1 VLDQLER
8 EDRLGIV
15 ILGRPYHHGP
25 GLNHGIPEEF
35 RKLGYPV
42 FSQSNLP
49 LDEDLL
55 ERLFGDE
62 VRAGVIHHP
71 LDISDVWKTSFSA
84 SSNHKIWAAKFTA
97 RHSNLVALELSN
109 FKCGHDAPIYTVIE
123 EIIERSRT
131 PYFAFKDIDENRPA
145 GSIKIRVETI
155 DYFIKRY
162 REDRARKKQARLR
175 ISRIP
180 FSSPWYRPAAFSAFC
195 TL

>member
-1 VLDQLER
+1 MLDQLER

-42 FSQSNLP
+42 FSQSTLP

-62 VRAGVIHHP
+62 VRAGVIRHP

-109 FKCGHDAPIYTVIE
+109 FASSGKSVGDG
-123 EIIERSRT
+123 ERQRAVAVRNRRNFLQVES
-131 PYFAFKDIDENRPA
+131 KD
-145 GSIKIRVETI
+145 
-155 DYFIKRY
+155 
-162 REDRARKKQARLR
+162 L
-175 ISRIP
+175 
-180 FSSPWYRPAAFSAFC
+180 C
-195 TL
+195 

>member
-62 VRAGVIHHP
+62 VRAGVIRHP
-71 LDISDVWKTSFSA
+71 LEYIGRVEDLVFGQQQPQDLGG
-84 SSNHKIWAAKFTA
+84 KIHRAPLEPRGVGAFKFQ
-97 RHSNLVALELSN
+97 V
-109 FKCGHDAPIYTVIE
+109 
-123 EIIERSRT
+123 RSRRT
-131 PYFAFKDIDENRPA
+131 DIHRNRRDHRALADALFRFQGHRRESA
-145 GSIKIRVETI
+145 GGFHQ
-155 DYFIKRY
+155 DPCG
-162 REDRARKKQARLR
+162 DH
-175 ISRIP
+175 
-180 FSSPWYRPAAFSAFC
+180 
-195 TL
+195 